1 MSFEDKILED
11 NEEGNNFLKSRLHK
25 DFKEHDLDLEFLKH
39 VSWGALVLLPDFF
52 RVLQMN
58 FAGNLSEQRGWL
70 RTYSVEL
77 EAVPETMFLSE
88 SGVRGLLDYLWQRV
102 ERF

>member
-1 MSFEDKILED
+1 MSVEDKILED
-11 NEEGNNFLKSRLHK
+11 NEAGNNFLKSRLHK
-25 DFKEHDLDLEFLKH
+25 DFIEHDLDLDFLKY

-70 RTYSVEL
+70 RTYSAEL
-77 EAVPETMFLSE
+77 GAVPETMLLSD
-88 SGVRGLLDYLWQRV
+88 SGIRVLLDYLWQRL
-102 ERF
+102 ERL